1 MKRCYECDAEVH
13 WLAPDGRCAKCT
25 RYTPDQVIGEGT
37 DQVEDDDADAFDEDL
52 YQEDTD
58 DEQSNN

>member
-37 DQVEDDDADAFDEDL
+37 DQVEDDDDS
-52 YQEDTD
+52 D
-58 DEQSNN
+58 D

>member
-25 RYTPDQVIGEGT
+25 RYTPDQVEGR
-37 DQVEDDDADAFDEDL
+37 
-52 YQEDTD
+52 D
-58 DEQSNN
+58 DESDEETPNE